1 MLDIRRSRHAAITAA
16 VADDDTVVVVT
27 DGVPAAESCVFIV
40 APQRNSTQDETS
52 LTAQKNA

>member
-1 MLDIRRSRHAAITAA
+1 MLDIRPSRHAAITAA

-40 APQRNSTQDETS
+40 AP
-52 LTAQKNA
+52 